1 MDDTDNSRVIDSLR
15 QCIAMFEIENG
26 KIRAENVELKARIV
40 KLEDKQIQ
48 NELIKNLLSV
58 LQKLLDL

>member
-15 QCIAMFEIENG
+15 QHIAMFEIENG
-26 KIRAENVELKARIV
+26 KIRAENVELKARIA

-58 LQKLLDL
+58 LQKLLS

>member
-1 MDDTDNSRVIDSLR
+1 MDDTDNSRVIDPLR
-15 QCIAMFEIENG
+15 QRIAIFETKNG
-26 KIRAENVELKARIV
+26 KIRAENVELKARIA

-58 LQKLLDL
+58 LQKLLS

>member
-1 MDDTDNSRVIDSLR
+1 
-15 QCIAMFEIENG
+15 MFETENG
-26 KIRAENVELKARIV
+26 KIRAENVELKARIA

-58 LQKLLDL
+58 LQKLLS

>member
-1 MDDTDNSRVIDSLR
+1 MDDTDNSRVIDPLR
-15 QCIAMFEIENG
+15 QRIAMFEIENG
-26 KIRAENVELKARIV
+26 KIRAENVELKVRIA

-58 LQKLLDL
+58 LQKLLS